1 MNKTTRKISFA
12 ALLTALT
19 IIFLYA
25 SALFPSGQLGFI
37 AAASLFTAAAIIET
51 GISGGLIVFLGS
63 SILAELLLPNKGLLL
78 LYILFFGYYPIVK
91 SLVEK
96 LGSMLLEWVLKLV
109 IFNIALSV
117 VCFVLSN
124 IIFGVS
130 IPDMKAVLVFLD
142 IIFNV
147 SAPKWNTIILYIA
160 GNMVFQV
167 FDFGLS
173 KLIWFYIERVS
184 KKVRK

>member
-1 MNKTTRKISFA
+1 MNKTTKRISFA

-19 IIFLYA
+19 VIFLYA

-37 AAASLFTAAAIIET
+37 AAASLFTAAAVIET
-51 GISGGLIVFLGS
+51 GIGGGVIVFLGS
-63 SILAELLLPNKGLLL
+63 SILAELMLPNKGLLL

-91 SLVEK
+91 SLIEK
-96 LGSMLLEWVLKLV
+96 LNALFLELLLKTV
-109 IFNIALSV
+109 VFNIALSV
-117 VCFVLSN
+117 VWFVLPN

-130 IPDMKAVLVFLD
+130 IPDINA
-142 IIFNV
+142 
-147 SAPKWNTIILYIA
+147 ILLYAA
-160 GNMVFQV
+160 GNIVFAV

-184 KKVRK
+184 RSVRK